1 VILGISPLRTEV
13 NKVKTSTA
21 DRVRDFVVRNFA
33 WIIVVQFVVLML
45 LLAVGGTIM
54 MLTLRNLTVVGNKQL
69 LANRAVVRCSLEETL
84 EFDRFLSNRLGI
96 PVTLASPN
104 TAGIDCEAILRAEL
118 PPIETNDIVKHPTP

>member
-1 VILGISPLRTEV
+1 
-13 NKVKTSTA
+13 VKTSTS

-54 MLTLRNLTVVGNKQL
+54 MFTLRNLTVVGNKQL

-84 EFDRFLSNRLGI
+84 QFDQFLSNRLGI
-96 PVTLASPN
+96 RVDLASPN
-104 TAGIDCEAILRAEL
+104 TTGIDCEAILRAEL
-118 PPIETNDIVKHPTP
+118 PPIEQEDLNAHP

>member
-1 VILGISPLRTEV
+1 M
-13 NKVKTSTA
+13 KTSTA

-45 LLAVGGTIM
+45 LLAVGGTVM

-84 EFDRFLSNRLGI
+84 EFDRFLSNKLGI
-96 PVTLASPN
+96 PVTIASPN
-104 TAGIDCEAILRAEL
+104 TTGIDCEAILRAEL
-118 PPIETNDIVKHPTP
+118 PPIETTDVNNPTPNP

>member
-1 VILGISPLRTEV
+1 MILGISLLRTEV
-13 NKVKTSTA
+13 NKQVKTSTS

-54 MLTLRNLTVVGNKQL
+54 MFTLRNLTVVGNKQL

-84 EFDRFLSNRLGI
+84 QFDQFLSNRLGI
-96 PVTLASPN
+96 RVDLASPN
-104 TAGIDCEAILRAEL
+104 TTGIDCEAILRAEL
-118 PPIETNDIVKHPTP
+118 PPIEQEDLNAHP